1 MRIESIALALRARFL
16 AAIAA
21 VIAAALLAVPGA
33 APHAD
38 APAASSAAPAEGPV
52 RHEEIQ
58 EAVAKLADDA
68 NLGGEQK
75 WRVLRW
81 RRSQA
86 LPANTPSWA
95 RGLFGFLAQSISI
108 LSWTAVGA
116 GAAFAALGLIRWL
129 RALPSV
135 VESSPAAHARSA
147 GRSGLD
153 PATFPKDI
161 GAAALALLETLRTR
175 EAVSLLYRGALSRAV
190 HRYGVV
196 IGESYTE
203 SEALRAMNAHLDPAR
218 AAYLAELVDVWQR
231 TVYAGETGAR
241 EAIERLCY
249 GFAPALDGAAP

>member
-1 MRIESIALALRARFL
+1 MPSESIALALRARFL

-21 VIAAALLAVPGA
+21 ALLAVPTA

-58 EAVAKLADDA
+58 QAVAKLAGDE

-81 RRSQA
+81 RSQA
-86 LPANTPSWA
+86 PPANTPSWA
-95 RGLFGFLAQSISI
+95 GGLFGFLAQSIGF
-108 LSWTAVGA
+108 LSWTAGGA
-116 GAAFAALGLIRWL
+116 VAAFAALGLVRWL

-135 VESSPAAHARSA
+135 VESSAGAHAQSV
-147 GRSGLD
+147 GRLDLD
-153 PATFPKDI
+153 PASFPKDI
-161 GAAALALLETLRTR
+161 GAAALALLENLRTR
-175 EAVSLLYRGALSRAV
+175 EAVSLLYRGALARAV
-190 HRYGVV
+190 HRHGVV

-203 SEALRAMNAHLDPAR
+203 SEALRAMNAQLDPAR
-218 AAYLAELVDVWQR
+218 AAYLADLVDVWQR

-249 GFAPALDGAAP
+249 GFAPALDEAAP

>member
-1 MRIESIALALRARFL
+1 MPIESIALALRARFL

-21 VIAAALLAVPGA
+21 ALLAVPTA

-58 EAVAKLADDA
+58 EAVAKLAGDA
-68 NLGGEQK
+68 NLGGGQK

-81 RRSQA
+81 TGSQA
-86 LPANTPSWA
+86 PPANTPSWA
-95 RGLFGFLAQSISI
+95 GGLFGFLVQSMGV
-108 LSWTAVGA
+108 LLWTAGGA
-116 GAAFAALGLIRWL
+116 GAAIAALGGIRWL

-135 VESSPAAHARSA
+135 VESRAAAHARSV
-147 GRSGLD
+147 GRLGLD
-153 PATFPKDI
+153 PASFPKDI

-190 HRYGVV
+190 HRFGVV

-218 AAYLAELVDVWQR
+218 AAYLADLVGVWQR
-231 TVYAGETGAR
+231 TVYAGETGTR

-249 GFAPALDGAAP
+249 DFAPVLDGAAP